1 MAKILLVLGFSGLN
15 LSGSCMC
22 CQSLWVHVHLSP
34 AVSVEHCL
42 LRVICHLCLLESLQV
57 LFYIDPWGWKEGADK
72 EDHPWG
78 PSAPQG
84 LTLCTLSICESMLI
98 LQQEEKNPP
107 FLFPHFLVNKAVLSI
122 KLQALSVVKQLSHFK
137 GTPGS
142 SSLGVIPWAL
152 CLGNPDPIDPIL
164 TTKST
169 FLL

>member
-1 MAKILLVLGFSGLN
+1 MAKILLVLGFSGLD

-42 LRVICHLCLLESLQV
+42 LQVICHLCLLESLQV

-84 LTLCTLSICESMLI
+84 LTLCTLSICESVLI
-98 LQQEEKNPP
+98 LQQEEKNPL

-122 KLQALSVVKQLSHFK
+122 KLQALSVVKQDIPFQGHTRTQFSGSDPMGILSGESRPHRSH
-137 GTPGS
+137 PYY
-142 SSLGVIPWAL
+142 
-152 CLGNPDPIDPIL
+152 
-164 TTKST
+164 
-169 FLL
+169 